1 MGRGSNRKKFFR
13 KYSLFSI
20 FPTQNQ
26 KQPHS
31 KVFLQKI
38 PEESNMPFFIFG
50 ARMAK
55 SKNFDCYLLGP
66 YFIFSGHP
74 KISTCYGSHILHK
87 KSHLLVCIIYLSS
100 PLLGFSNTLISLI
113 IVMVVFLV
121 LVQAM
126 VSFMSPVFSDFI
138 FMES

>member
-1 MGRGSNRKKFFR
+1 MGWGSNRKKFFR
-13 KYSLFSI
+13 EYSLFSI

-38 PEESNMPFFIFG
+38 LEESNMPFFIFG
-50 ARMAK
+50 ERMAK
-55 SKNFDCYLLGP
+55 SENFDCFLLGS
-66 YFIFSGHP
+66 YSIFSGHP

-87 KSHLLVCIIYLSS
+87 KSHLLSIIYLSR